1 MKGKILKGIGGFYY
15 VFTEKEQLYECKAK
29 GIFRNQNI
37 KPLVGDDVEMDILD
51 EEMKKG
57 NIIHILER
65 TNELIRPAV
74 ANVDQAMII
83 FAAAKPAPNLNLLDR
98 FLILMLQQKV
108 ETIICFNKTDVVT
121 EKEIS
126 LLEETYRNCGYKTLF
141 TSTFTEEGI
150 NSAKELLAHR
160 TTVLAGP
167 SGVGKSSIINLLSP
181 EANTK
186 TGEISEKIQRGKHTT
201 RHSELIAVG
210 DETFVMDTPGFSSL
224 YLEGLEKDE
233 LKDFFPEFKQY
244 DSQCRFLGCMH
255 LNEPDCNVKEA
266 LKNGRISKIRYKN
279 YKDLFEELN
288 NKKKKF

>member
-15 VFTEKEQLYECKAK
+15 VFTENEQLYECKAK

-57 NIIHILER
+57 NIINILER
-65 TNELIRPAV
+65 KNDLIRPAV

-83 FAAAKPAPNLNLLDR
+83 FAAAKPAPI
-98 FLILMLQQKV
+98 LILMLQQKV

-126 LLEETYRNCGYKTLF
+126 LLEETYRNCGYRTLF

-150 NSAKELLAHR
+150 NSVKELLAHK

-233 LKDFFPEFKQY
+233 LKEYFPEFKQY

-255 LNEPDCNVKEA
+255 LNEPDCKVKEA
-266 LKNGRISKIRYKN
+266 LENGKLSKIRYKN

>member
-15 VFTEKEQLYECKAK
+15 VFTENEQLYECKAK

-57 NIIHILER
+57 NIINILER
-65 TNELIRPAV
+65 KNDLIRPAV

-126 LLEETYRNCGYKTLF
+126 LLEETYRNCGYRTLF

-150 NSAKELLAHR
+150 NAVKELLAHK

-233 LKDFFPEFKQY
+233 LKEYFPEFKQY

-255 LNEPDCNVKEA
+255 LNEPDCKVKEA
-266 LKNGRISKIRYKN
+266 LENGKLSKIRYKN